1 MESDINQHRDDL
13 FQFQTSRKASG
24 NLLLN
29 VLEIRSMKIAAA
41 ALRCESG
48 AGEGLAG
55 IAMNPV
61 VIARQHS
68 SSRVLILARDCAERP
83 TQRLSL
89 PREIRSSMEPE
100 EKEEL
105 ITQVPPSSCVSF
117 TTGIFHTIAFYL
129 TSSRSHPWGQSSVGQ
144 SGDGLGR
151 GHAARRETRTHV
163 HAS

>member
-1 MESDINQHRDDL
+1 MGVAQSGTAASHHRPAERRQRCEERRCTGTCGRRSGQSRGCGTRTDL
-13 FQFQTSRKASG
+13 TRVRISLLYFLLYSRLRMLTRVAFVG
-24 NLLLN
+24 AP
-29 VLEIRSMKIAAA
+29 MQIAAA

-105 ITQVPPSSCVSF
+105 INASPSFQLC
-117 TTGIFHTIAFYL
+117 
-129 TSSRSHPWGQSSVGQ
+129 
-144 SGDGLGR
+144 
-151 GHAARRETRTHV
+151 
-163 HAS
+163 